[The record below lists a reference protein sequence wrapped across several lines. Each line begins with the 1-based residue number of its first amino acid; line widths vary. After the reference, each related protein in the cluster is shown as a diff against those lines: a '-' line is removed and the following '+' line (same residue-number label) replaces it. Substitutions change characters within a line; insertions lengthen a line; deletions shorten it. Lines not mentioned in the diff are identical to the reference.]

1 MSFDCSGWGWGA
13 GEVLLVMM
21 LASKI
26 FVFKP
31 FRIIA
36 GLLNNVLYLVLHL
49 LLFIS
54 SILDEMFVSIK
65 TMCKIRVKY
74 I

>member
-36 GLLNNVLYLVLHL
+36 GVQNDVLHL
-49 LLFIS
+49 VLKGLLYQAF
-54 SILDEMFVSIK
+54 
-65 TMCKIRVKY
+65 
-74 I
+74 